1 MKVKVGDQ
9 VKFLNDTGGGKVT
22 KILSKDMANVLTH
35 DGFEVPVLMEELL
48 ISESG
53 EQEKKQGEVIPETE
67 TEEERAQEQNEE
79 YNFFKE
85 AEPDEKDIPSAGN
98 PDNEIHFAFV
108 PLNLDQ
114 PENSDLDLFLINDSD
129 FEIYYL
135 ILVKKE
141 TSYSWFASGYLE
153 DNTKILIKTVE
164 RENLNEINDLKFQL
178 LFFRKGFF
186 HPVSPMETN
195 LKIKPARFFKRSTFK
210 ENDFFDE
217 PAWIMELKSEERFY
231 EQLRNLKDEDILQAV
246 KEKDLANHDF
256 SSLKSKPKSTN
267 SDIEEVDLHI
277 EELVEKP
284 NELSN
289 SEIIEIQLARF
300 QTTLEGALNDKHTKR
315 IVFIHGVGNGRLRY
329 ELRKSLERNYPKL
342 NYQDASFKEYGYGA
356 TLVFLK

>member
-35 DGFEVPVLMEELL
+35 DGFEVPVLIEELL
-48 ISESG
+48 ISESE
-53 EQEKKQGEVIPETE
+53 EQEKKQEEVIPETE
-67 TEEERAQEQNEE
+67 PAKEQENE

-85 AEPDEKDIPSAGN
+85 AEPDENEIPAASN

-108 PLNLDQ
+108 PLNQEQ
-114 PENSDLDLFLINDSD
+114 PENSDLDIYLINDSD
-129 FEIYYL
+129 FQIYYV
-135 ILVKKE
+135 ILLKRDN
-141 TSYSWFASGYLE
+141 SYTFFASGYLE

-164 RENLNEINDLKFQL
+164 RENLNELNELKFQIM
-178 LFFRKGFF
+178 FFRKGFF

-195 LKIKPARFFKRSTFK
+195 LKLKPTRFFKRTTFK
-210 ENDFFDE
+210 DNDFFE
-217 PAWIMELKSEERFY
+217 ETAWVMELKSEEGFY
-231 EQLRNLKDEDILQAV
+231 EKLRNLKDEEILQAV
-246 KEKDLANHDF
+246 KEKNPSGHDL
-256 SSLKSKPKSTN
+256 STSKNKQKSTN
-267 SDIEEVDLHI
+267 PDIEEVDLHI

-289 SEIIEIQLARF
+289 SEIIQIQLARF
-300 QTTLEGALNDKHTKR
+300 QTALEGALNDKRTNR

-329 ELRKSLERNYPKL
+329 ELRKSLERNYPKIK
-342 NYQDASFKEYGYGA
+342 YQDASFKEYGYGA

>member
-22 KILSKDMANVLTH
+22 KILSKDMANVRTH
-35 DGFEVPVLMEELL
+35 DGFEVPVLIEELL

-53 EQEKKQGEVIPETE
+53 EQEKKQEKVMPETE
-67 TEEERAQEQNEE
+67 SSKEEEKE
-79 YNFFKE
+79 YSFFKE
-85 AEPDEKDIPSAGN
+85 AEPGENEIPSAGN

-108 PLNLDQ
+108 PSNQEQ
-114 PENSDLDLFLINDSD
+114 PENSDLDIYLINDSD

-141 TSYSWFASGYLE
+141 TSYSWFSSGYLE

-164 RENLNEINDLKFQL
+164 RENLNELNELKFQIM
-178 LFFRKGFF
+178 FFRKGFF

-195 LKIKPARFFKRSTFK
+195 LKLKPARFFKRTTFK
-210 ENDFFDE
+210 ENDFFE
-217 PAWIMELKSEERFY
+217 EAAWVMELKSEERFY
-231 EQLRNLKDEDILQAV
+231 EQLRNLKDEEILQAV
-246 KEKDLANHDF
+246 KEKDLSNHEL
-256 SSLKSKPKSTN
+256 SSPKNQQKSTN

-289 SEIIEIQLARF
+289 SEIIQIQLARF
-300 QTTLEGALNDKHTKR
+300 QTALEGALNDKHTRR

-329 ELRKSLERNYPKL
+329 ELRKSLERDYPKL
-342 NYQDASFKEYGYGA
+342 KYQDASFKEYGYGA

>member
-22 KILSKDMANVLTH
+22 KILSKDMANVITH

-53 EQEKKQGEVIPETE
+53 EQEKKQEKVVPEAAPAQ
-67 TEEERAQEQNEE
+67 AQEQEEE

-85 AEPDEKDIPSAGN
+85 AEPEEKDIPSASN

-108 PLNLDQ
+108 PLNQ
-114 PENSDLDLFLINDSD
+114 EEPENSDLDIYLINDSD

-141 TSYSWFASGYLE
+141 NSYSWFASGYLE

-164 RENLNEINDLKFQL
+164 RENLNELNDLKFQI

-195 LKIKPARFFKRSTFK
+195 LKLKPARFFKRTTFK

-217 PAWIMELKSEERFY
+217 SAWVMELKSEERFY
-231 EQLRNLKDEDILQAV
+231 EQLRNLKDEEILQAV
-246 KEKDLANHDF
+246 KEKDF
-256 SSLKSKPKSTN
+256 PGKGSSSAKNKPKSTS

-289 SEIIEIQLARF
+289 SEIIQIQLARF
-300 QTTLEGALNDKHTKR
+300 HTALEGALNDNRTKR
-315 IVFIHGVGNGRLRY
+315 IVFIHGVGNGKLRY
-329 ELRKSLERNYPKL
+329 ELRKSLDRDYPKL
-342 NYQDASFKEYGYGA
+342 KYQDASFKEYGYGA

>member
-53 EQEKKQGEVIPETE
+53 EQEKKQDEVLPETE
-67 TEEERAQEQNEE
+67 PKQEQEEE
-79 YNFFKE
+79 YNFFRE
-85 AEPDEKDIPSAGN
+85 AEPAENEIPSASN

-108 PLNLDQ
+108 PLNQDQ
-114 PENSDLDLFLINDSD
+114 PENSDLDIYLINDSD

-141 TSYSWFASGYLE
+141 SSYSWFASGYLE

-164 RENLNEINDLKFQL
+164 RENLNELNDLKFQL
-178 LFFRKGFF
+178 LYFRKGFF

-195 LKIKPARFFKRSTFK
+195 LKLKPARFFKRTTFM

-217 PAWIMELKSEERFY
+217 AAWVMKLKSEERFY
-231 EQLRNLKDEDILQAV
+231 EKLRNLNDEEILQAV
-246 KEKDLANHDF
+246 KEKNYSSHEF
-256 SSLKSKPKSTN
+256 SIPKNKQQSTN

-289 SEIIEIQLARF
+289 SEIIQIQLARF
-300 QTTLEGALNDKHTKR
+300 QTALEGALNDKHTKR
-315 IVFIHGVGNGRLRY
+315 VVFIHGVGNGRLRY
-329 ELRKSLERNYPKL
+329 ELRKSLDQNYPKIK
-342 NYQDASFKEYGYGA
+342 YQDASFKEYGYGA

>member
-9 VKFLNDTGGGKVT
+9 VKFLNDTGGGKIT

-53 EQEKKQGEVIPETE
+53 EQEKKQEEVIPETQQAQE
-67 TEEERAQEQNEE
+67 KEEEH
-79 YNFFKE
+79 NFYKE
-85 AEPDEKDIPSAGN
+85 AEPNEKEILSASN

-108 PLNLDQ
+108 PLNLEQ
-114 PENSDLDLFLINDSD
+114 PENSDLDIYLINDSD
-129 FEIYYL
+129 FEIFYL

-153 DNTKILIKTVE
+153 DNTKILIKTLE
-164 RENLNEINDLKFQL
+164 RENLNELNDLKFQL

-195 LKIKPARFFKRSTFK
+195 LKLKPTRFFKRTTFK
-210 ENDFFDE
+210 ENDFFEE
-217 PAWIMELKSEERFY
+217 PAWVMELKSEERIY
-231 EQLRNLKDEDILQAV
+231 EQLRNLNDEEILQAV
-246 KEKDLANHDF
+246 KEKDISGQEL
-256 SSLKSKPKSTN
+256 STPKNKQKQSNPDT
-267 SDIEEVDLHI
+267 EEVDLHI

-289 SEIIEIQLARF
+289 SEIIQIQLARF
-300 QTTLEGALNDKHTKR
+300 QTALEGALNDTHTKR

-329 ELRKSLERNYPKL
+329 ELRKSLERNYPKIK
-342 NYQDASFKEYGYGA
+342 YQDASFKEYGYGA